1 MSVSIPIS
9 IGELYDKH
17 TILEIKL
24 ERIKN
29 EEKRK
34 WIQKEYDLLNPLI
47 ESNPIRAELKRQ
59 IKRVNVEL
67 WDVEERLRK
76 QEMNLNFDH
85 DFIMNARNVYLFNDE
100 RSIIKQQINIETKSS
115 LREIKSY
122 VYALGENRGRV

>member
-122 VYALGENRGRV
+122 V

>member
-17 TILEIKL
+17 AILEIKL
-24 ERIKN
+24 EKIKN

-59 IKRVNVEL
+59 LKRVNVEL
-67 WDVEERLRK
+67 WDVEELLRK
-76 QEMNLNFDH
+76 QEKNLDFDH
-85 DFIMNARNVYLFNDE
+85 DFIKNARNVYLFNDD

-122 VYALGENRGRV
+122 V

>member
-24 ERIKN
+24 EKIKS

-67 WDVEERLRK
+67 WDVEEILRK
-76 QEMNLNFDH
+76 QEMNLDFDH

-122 VYALGENRGRV
+122 V